1 MEYDNPN
8 DRHVPIVATLGVLTA
23 YILAGAFIF
32 SITEEWTILNGNSN
46 EYSNKILTYLDMM
59 SNLLIFK

>member
-23 YILAGAFIF
+23 YIVAGASLFKV
-32 SITEEWTILNGNSN
+32 TENWNF
-46 EYSNKILTYLDMM
+46 LDG
-59 SNLLIFK
+59 

>member
-32 SITEEWTILNGNSN
+32 SITEEWTILNGIYTCGSVISN
-46 EYSNKILTYLDMM
+46 I
-59 SNLLIFK
+59 